1 MKYCFELTEAESI
14 NMTNTLER
22 LGNRLMDIALV
33 TSKMGDLE
41 REIQNLKEDLK
52 HMERERSEMKSD
64 VREARNM
71 CKMISDKI
79 EVHDVQ

>member
-14 NMTNTLER
+14 NVTNTLER
-22 LGNRLMDIALV
+22 IGNRLMDVALV
-33 TSKMGDLE
+33 TGKIGDLE
-41 REIQNLKEDLK
+41 REIRDLKEDLK

>member
-14 NMTNTLER
+14 NVTNTLER
-22 LGNRLMDIALV
+22 IGNRLMDVALV
-33 TSKMGDLE
+33 TGKIGDLE
-41 REIQNLKEDLK
+41 REIRDLKEDLK

-71 CKMISDKI
+71 YKMISDKI